1 MRVKVPT
8 STYRLQLSAEFRL
21 ADALAT
27 VPYLDALGI
36 GALYLSPVTTAT
48 PGSRH
53 GYDCCD
59 PTRVNPELGSEEE
72 LAALSAALGE
82 RGMGLL
88 IDIVPNH
95 MAASTHNPW
104 WRDVLAR
111 GPASPHADLFD
122 IEWRAVGPAGR
133 PQVLLPV
140 LADRY
145 GEALARGEIR
155 IDGDQV
161 AYFERRYPVAADT
174 RDQLE
179 AARRDPDALHR
190 LLERQHY
197 RLADWRV
204 ASERINYRRFFD
216 VSDLV
221 ALRSQE
227 RSVFERTHQL
237 ALRLARSGVASG
249 LRIDHV
255 DGLWD
260 PLGYLERLQA
270 ELGGDTWIVVEKIL
284 IGDEALPAE
293 WPVAGTTGYEFG
305 RAVTGLQVDA
315 AGLQALDD
323 LYHRFTGRPERFADL
338 LVRQKLRMLRE
349 LFAGEIGR
357 RGDELCQLADR
368 DRAGRDLSQR
378 QLVEALTEVTA
389 SLPVYR
395 LYARAGGP
403 RPDDRALLD
412 EALAEVAVRRP
423 DLPAALLAWVGKV
436 LALEHDG
443 ADPAAA
449 DRQLDLVMRWQQLTG
464 PVMAKGL
471 EDTALYQYNRLLSLN
486 MVGGEPDPPR
496 RHLRPGEFHRRAAAQ
511 LERWWGGLNA
521 TTTHDS
527 KRSEDVRSR
536 LHVLAEIP
544 DVWRRAVWRWQA
556 LNQPHKIARGGQTV
570 PDANEELFVYQ
581 TLLGAWPLA
590 AGEEESFAARIREY
604 LVKAAREAKVHSSW
618 LAPDQ
623 EHEAALVEFAAALLD
638 PARAPDF
645 HADMQR
651 LAGRVARWGA
661 VNSLVQLALKLAA
674 PGVADFYQ
682 GTELWTLTLVDP
694 DNRRPV
700 DLAGR
705 ARMLAEL
712 DGADRAP
719 PALAAMVRS
728 WHDGRL
734 KLFVTWR
741 GLRARRAEP
750 DLFLRGEYLPLSASG
765 HAADH
770 LFAFARRREGAWL
783 ICAVPRFP
791 ARLAAGF
798 PLGARTWR
806 DTRLALPPGAPA
818 EWTDL
823 ATGATERSDGG
834 ALSAADLFRALPVA
848 LLRSRD

>member
-1 MRVKVPT
+1 MRVPT
-8 STYRLQLSAEFRL
+8 STYRLQLSAGFRL
-21 ADALAT
+21 ADALAA

-36 GALYLSPVTTAT
+36 EALYLSPVTAAT

-59 PTRVNPELGSEEE
+59 PTRVNPEIGSEEE
-72 LAALSAALGE
+72 LAALSAALRE
-82 RGMGLL
+82 RGMGILL
-88 IDIVPNH
+88 DSVPNH

-111 GPASPHADLFD
+111 GSASLHADLFD
-122 IEWRAVGPAGR
+122 IEWRAVGAGGR

-140 LADRY
+140 LGGRY
-145 GEALARGEIR
+145 GEVLNRGEIR
-155 IDGDQV
+155 IDGDEI
-161 AYFERRYPVAADT
+161 AYVDRRYPIAGDT
-174 RDQLE
+174 RDGLE
-179 AARRDPDALHR
+179 PARADVDALDR
-190 LLERQHY
+190 LLDRQHY

-216 VSDLV
+216 VAELV
-221 ALRSQE
+221 ALHSQE
-227 RSVFERTHQL
+227 RSVFERTHEL
-237 ALRLARSGVASG
+237 TLRLAKSGVVTG

-270 ELGGDTWIVVEKIL
+270 ELGGDFWLVVEKIL

-305 RAVTGLQVDA
+305 RAVTGVQVDA
-315 AGLQALDD
+315 GGLQALDD

-338 LVRQKLRMLRE
+338 LSRQKLRMLRD

-357 RGDELCQLADR
+357 RGEELCQLADC
-368 DRAGRDLSQR
+368 DRAGRDLSHR
-378 QLVEALTEVTA
+378 QLVEALAEVTA
-389 SLPVYR
+389 ALPVYR
-395 LYARAGGP
+395 LYARASGA
-403 RPDDRALLD
+403 RPADRALLD
-412 EALAEVAVRRP
+412 EALAEVAARRP
-423 DLPAALLAWVGKV
+423 DLDPAVLAWLRRV
-436 LALEHDG
+436 LALDLAG
-443 ADPAAA
+443 AEPALGGRGA
-449 DRQLDLVMRWQQLTG
+449 DLVMRWQQLSG

-496 RHLRPGEFHRRAAAQ
+496 RHLTAGEFHRRAAAQ
-511 LERWWGGLNA
+511 LARWWGGLNA

-544 DVWRRAVWRWQA
+544 EVWLRAVWRWHA
-556 LNQPHKIARGGQTV
+556 LNQPHCTSRGGHTV
-570 PDANEELFVYQ
+570 PDPNEELFVYQ

-590 AGEEESFAARIREY
+590 AADMESFGDRIREY
-604 LVKAAREAKVHSSW
+604 LVKAAREAKVHTSW
-618 LAPDQ
+618 LEPDE
-623 EHEAALVEFAAALLD
+623 EHEAALVEFATALLD
-638 PARAPDF
+638 PARAPHF

-651 LAGRVARWGA
+651 LAGLVARWGA
-661 VNSLVQLALKLAA
+661 VNSLAQLTLKLAA

-700 DLAGR
+700 DLAAR
-705 ARMLAEL
+705 ARLLAEL
-712 DGADRAP
+712 EGAVTGG
-719 PALAAMVRS
+719 PALAALVRS

-734 KLFVTWR
+734 KLLVTWR

-750 DLFLRGEYLPLSASG
+750 DLFLRGEYLPLEASG
-765 HAADH
+765 HLAGH
-770 LFAFARRREGAWL
+770 LVAFARRQGDAWL
-783 ICAVPRFP
+783 VCAVPRFP

-806 DTRLALPPGAPA
+806 DTTLALPPGAPG

-823 ATGATERSDGG
+823 ATGSIARAAGG
-834 ALSAADLFRALPVA
+834 ALRAADLFRALPVA
-848 LLRSRD
+848 LLRSRA

>member
-1 MRVKVPT
+1 MKPPA
-8 STYRLQLSAEFRL
+8 STYRLQLSADFRL
-21 ADALAT
+21 ADALAA

-36 GALYLSPVTTAT
+36 EAVYLSPITAAT

-72 LAALSAALGE
+72 LAALSAALRE

-88 IDIVPNH
+88 LDVVPNH

-104 WRDVLAR
+104 WREVLAR
-111 GPASPHADLFD
+111 GPAAAAADLFD
-122 IEWRAVGPAGR
+122 IEWRATGAGGR

-140 LADRY
+140 LGGRY
-145 GEALARGEIR
+145 GDVLARGEIR
-155 IDGDQV
+155 IEGEEV
-161 AYFERRYPVAADT
+161 AYFDRRLPIADDT
-174 RDQLE
+174 RDGLE
-179 AARRDPDALHR
+179 AARGDVDALHR

-221 ALRSQE
+221 ALRSQDP
-227 RSVFERTHQL
+227 SVFERTHAL
-237 ALRLARSGVASG
+237 ALRLAQSGVASG

-260 PLGYLERLQA
+260 PRGYLERLQG
-270 ELGGDTWIVVEKIL
+270 ELGGDAWIVVEKIL
-284 IGDEALPAE
+284 IGDEELPTE

-305 RAVTGLQVDA
+305 RAVTGLQVDPG
-315 AGLQALDD
+315 GLQALDD
-323 LYHRFTGRPERFADL
+323 LYHRFAGRPERFADL
-338 LVRQKLRMLRE
+338 LLRQKRRMLDE
-349 LFAGEIGR
+349 LFAGEMER
-357 RGDELCQLADR
+357 RAAELFEVSDR
-368 DRAGRDLSQR
+368 DRAARDLSRR
-378 QLVEALTEVTA
+378 QLADAFAEVTA
-389 SLPVYR
+389 ALPVYR
-395 LYARAGGP
+395 LYGRAGTARAA
-403 RPDDRALLD
+403 DRALLD
-412 EALAEVAVRRP
+412 QAIADAAARRP
-423 DLPAALLAWVGKV
+423 DLDGAVLAWLRRV
-436 LALEHDG
+436 LALDLGE
-443 ADPAAA
+443 AA
-449 DRQLDLVMRWQQLTG
+449 DQPDLARRWIELVMRWQQLTG

-496 RHLRPGEFHRRAAAQ
+496 HHLTVREFHRRAARQ
-511 LERWWGGLNA
+511 LDRWWGGLNA

-544 DVWRRAVWRWQA
+544 DVWLRAVWRWHA
-556 LNQPHKIARGGQTV
+556 LNRPHRTSHGGRSV
-570 PDANEELFVYQ
+570 PDPNEELFVYQ
-581 TLLGAWPLA
+581 TLLGAWPLSA
-590 AGEEESFAARIREY
+590 VGPGGMDGFGERIRTY

-618 LAPDQ
+618 LEPDQ
-623 EHEAALVEFAAALLD
+623 AHEAALVDFASALLD
-638 PARAPDF
+638 PARAPEF
-645 HADMQR
+645 RADMDR
-651 LAGRVARWGA
+651 LAARVARWGA
-661 VNSLVQLALKLAA
+661 VNSLAQLALKLAA

-705 ARMLAEL
+705 AELLARLER
-712 DGADRAP
+712 DAP
-719 PALAAMVRS
+719 DPAALVRH

-734 KLFVTWR
+734 KMLVTWR

-750 DLFLRGEYLPLSASG
+750 DLFLRGEYLPLTASG
-765 HAADH
+765 HAAAH
-770 LFAFARRREGAWL
+770 LVGFARRHQGAWL
-783 ICAVPRFP
+783 VCAVPRLA

-806 DTRLALPPGAPA
+806 DTALALPPEAPGEWMDLTNGAVLRA
-818 EWTDL
+818 
-823 ATGATERSDGG
+823 AGG
-834 ALSAADLFRALPVA
+834 ALRAADLFRSLPVA
-848 LLRSRD
+848 LLRSR